1 MLWLVVWNIFFIF
14 PYVGNSHPNW
24 LLDFSEG
31 LKPPGL
37 WWICPQLDG
46 LASASLVGGAA
57 FVRMLAPALCFFRVF
72 GWAHGR
78 KGLGL
83 CWRIRVLSPPPIS
96 IWSGQDHDRPWF
108 PQNVPLNQPPNQ
120 STNNSDDS
128 ASGEFQHGLLSQCDP
143 DPRPGVE
150 ESSAAPARG
159 QRVGRELPC
168 DPRGARSDFEGE
180 TKKGVQKWE

>member
-1 MLWLVVWNIFFIF
+1 MAQ
-14 PYVGNSHPNW
+14 
-24 LLDFSEG
+24 
-31 LKPPGL
+31 PPGL

-57 FVRMLAPALCFFRVF
+57 F
-72 GWAHGR
+72 GWAHER

-83 CWRIRVLSPPPIS
+83 CWRIRFLSPPPIS

-143 DPRPGVE
+143 DPRPCVE
-150 ESSAAPARG
+150 ESSAAPTRG

-180 TKKGVQKWE
+180 TKFWAFKSENKKMVWVQIGKQHV